1 MAGSSRTLRA
11 GVATF
16 AAIAVFA
23 APLSSSVQAQDIFSL
38 LFGGFG
44 PRRHAPPV
52 YQMPFDD
59 ESVVPMQTPRAPP
72 SYGEGQAY
80 CVRTCDGRYF
90 PLSGSDSQSKATLC
104 SNLCPSSTTE
114 VIYGSDIE
122 DATTENGTA
131 YAELPNAFRYR
142 NEIVAGCTCNGK
154 DQFGLARV
162 NVENDPTIRSGD
174 IVAGAGGLVVASRG
188 SNRRHASVNFSPLPE
203 KLRARFRHVPIVAKQ

>member
-1 MAGSSRTLRA
+1 
-11 GVATF
+11 
-16 AAIAVFA
+16 
-23 APLSSSVQAQDIFSL
+23 
-38 LFGGFG
+38 
-44 PRRHAPPV
+44 
-52 YQMPFDD
+52 
-59 ESVVPMQTPRAPP
+59 
-72 SYGEGQAY
+72 
-80 CVRTCDGRYF
+80 
-90 PLSGSDSQSKATLC
+90 
-104 SNLCPSSTTE
+104 

-154 DQFGLARV
+154 DHFGLARV